1 MIGKT
6 LSHYQVLEEIG
17 RGGIGVVYRALD
29 TTLGREVALKVLGP
43 AAVRDPEQ
51 ERRLRQEARAA
62 ASLAHPAL
70 SVIYEID
77 EAEGATFIAM
87 ELVRGR
93 PLAALTA
100 GAPLAPGQALDLAIE
115 VAEGLVEAHARGVVH
130 RDLKPKNVMLT
141 ESGHAKIIDFGL
153 AKLVR
158 PRPPFESGADT
169 PPWGDTDP
177 GRILGTAAYM
187 SPEQVRGGDVDAR
200 SDLFA
205 FGALVYEMLTGEPA
219 FRRETGV
226 ETLHAVLKEPAPR
239 LPSGGLPPN
248 DDRPCAGRVGA
259 AGPVLQRVLDRCLA
273 KAPEDRYPAAS
284 ELLADLREARRRLQ
298 AAPSAGALA
307 APAPASASERMAQPA
322 PAAAARPLR
331 VVIVDDEEPA
341 RAVLREYL
349 ERAGGV
355 EILGECR
362 NGFEAVKAVHEQ
374 APDLLF
380 LDVQMPRLNGF
391 EVLELLGRDVAV
403 VFVTA
408 FDEHAIKA
416 FEVHAVDYVLKPV
429 SPERIAIAVERARA
443 RVAPR
448 QPLPV
453 AGLVAA
459 ARPAGQPATRIV
471 VRQGP
476 RVHVIAAEQL
486 DYAEAQD
493 DYVNL
498 HAQGKEHLKQQTL
511 SALER
516 SLDPRRFVRIHR
528 SYLLN
533 LDRLARIDSEGGEPK
548 AVLLGDG
555 TRLPLSRAGYGRLK
569 ALL

>member
-29 TTLGREVALKVLGP
+29 TTLGREVALKVLSPSSG
-43 AAVRDPEQ
+43 RDPEQ
-51 ERRLRQEARAA
+51 QRRLELEARAA
-62 ASLAHPAL
+62 ASLAHP
-70 SVIYEID
+70 SVSVVYEID
-77 EAEGATFIAM
+77 EADGSTFIAM

-93 PLAALTA
+93 PLAASLA
-100 GAPLAPGQALDLAIE
+100 GTPIEPARALDLAIE
-115 VAEGLVEAHARGVVH
+115 VAEGLAEAHARGVVH
-130 RDLKPKNVMLT
+130 RDLKPRNVMLT

-169 PPWGDTDP
+169 PAWGDTDP

-187 SPEQVRGGDVDAR
+187 SPEQVRGAEVDAR

-205 FGALVYEMLTGEPA
+205 FGALLYEMLSGEPA

-239 LPSGGLPPN
+239 LPTAAL
-248 DDRPCAGRVGA
+248 GA
-259 AGPVLQRVLDRCLA
+259 AGPVLQRLLDRCLA
-273 KAPEDRYPAAS
+273 KDPGDRYAAAS
-284 ELLADLREARRRLQ
+284 ELAADLREARRRLA
-298 AAPSAGALA
+298 AAPGAA
-307 APAPASASERMAQPA
+307 ASEPPPVPA
-322 PAAAARPLR
+322 RPPREAPVPAGPLR

-349 ERAGGV
+349 ERAGGA
-355 EILGECR
+355 EIVAECK
-362 NGFEAVKAVHEQ
+362 NGFEAVKAVNDL

-403 VFVTA
+403 VFATA
-408 FDEHAIKA
+408 FDDHAIRA
-416 FEVHAVDYVLKPV
+416 FDVHAVDYVLKPV
-429 SPERIAIAVERARA
+429 SPERVTLALERARQRIA
-443 RVAPR
+443 SR
-448 QPLPV
+448 QPAPV
-453 AGLVAA
+453 ASLVKDARPEGQHA
-459 ARPAGQPATRIV
+459 ARLV
-471 VRQGP
+471 VRQGA
-476 RVHVIAAEQL
+476 RVHVIPAEKL

-493 DYVNL
+493 DYVGL
-498 HAQGKEHLKQQTL
+498 HAEGKMHLKQQTL
-511 SALER
+511 SDLES
-516 SLDPRRFVRIHR
+516 SLDPKRFVRVHR

-548 AVLLGDG
+548 AVVLTDG
-555 TRLPLSRAGYGRLK
+555 TRLPLSRSGYSRLK
-569 ALL
+569 GML

>member
-6 LSHYQVLEEIG
+6 LSHYRVLEEIG
-17 RGGIGVVYRALD
+17 RGGVGVVYRALD
-29 TTLGREVALKVLGP
+29 TTLGREVALKILGP
-43 AAVRDPEQ
+43 AAEREPEQ
-51 ERRLRQEARAA
+51 ERRFQQEARAA
-62 ASLAHPAL
+62 ASLAHPAV

-77 EAEGATFIAM
+77 EADGATFIAM

-93 PLAALTA
+93 PLSASI
-100 GAPLAPGQALDLAIE
+100 GGSPLEPGRALDLAIE

-141 ESGHAKIIDFGL
+141 ESGHVKIIDFGL
-153 AKLVR
+153 AKLLR

-187 SPEQVRGGDVDAR
+187 SPEQVRGGEVDAR

-205 FGALVYEMLTGEPA
+205 FGALLYEMLAGEPA

-239 LPSGGLPPN
+239 VLEAAL
-248 DDRPCAGRVGA
+248 GA

-273 KAPEDRYPAAS
+273 KAPDDRYPSAAD
-284 ELLADLREARRRLQ
+284 LLTDLREARRRL
-298 AAPSAGALA
+298 AAAAEPAEPRTAA
-307 APAPASASERMAQPA
+307 AREARAPAPQG
-322 PAAAARPLR
+322 PLR

-341 RAVLREYL
+341 RTLLREYL
-349 ERAGGV
+349 ERAGGALIV
-355 EILGECR
+355 GECK
-362 NGFEAVKAVHEQ
+362 NGFEAVKAVNDL

-380 LDVQMPRLNGF
+380 LDVQMPKLNGF

-408 FDEHAIKA
+408 FDDHAIRA
-416 FEVHAVDYVLKPV
+416 FDVHAVDYVLKPV
-429 SPERIAIAVERARA
+429 SPERVVVALERARQ
-443 RVAPR
+443 RIVPR
-448 QPLPV
+448 QPMPV
-453 AGLVAA
+453 AGIVAD
-459 ARPAGQPATRIV
+459 ARPAGQHATRLV

-476 RVHVIAAEQL
+476 RVHVIPAEKL

-493 DYVNL
+493 DYVSL
-498 HAQGKEHLKQQTL
+498 HAEGKAHLKQQTL
-511 SALER
+511 SDLEG
-516 SLDPRRFVRIHR
+516 SLDPQRFVRIHR

-548 AVLLGDG
+548 AVVLADG
-555 TRLPLSRAGYGRLK
+555 TRLPLSRSGYGRLK
-569 ALL
+569 GML